1 MKWSYFPR
9 NNSISDEHLKIVNAF
24 IFNESKISSENHSL
38 HSDEVLHIVAEELE
52 KCGYAVEKSKKDKDK
67 IKMPVLYGECGI
79 PTVNFETDAY
89 NKNTKTVIEVE
100 AGRGVTNYQF
110 LKDFFESCCMDNT
123 DYLCIAIRQKYR
135 ASNDYEKVCGFFDAL
150 YASNRFTVPL
160 KGILIIGY

>member
-9 NNSISDEHLKIVNAF
+9 NNRISEEHLKVVNAF
-24 IFNESKISSENHSL
+24 IVNESKISSENQSL
-38 HSDEVLHIVAEELE
+38 HSDEVLHIVANELE
-52 KCGYAVEKSKKDKDK
+52 KLGYIVEKSKKDKDK

-79 PTVNFETDAY
+79 PTVNFETDVY
-89 NKNTKTVIEVE
+89 NKDTKTVIEVE

-123 DYLCIAIRQKYR
+123 DYLCIAVRLKYR
-135 ASNDYEKVCGFFDAL
+135 ISNDYEKVCSFFEAL
-150 YASNRFTVPL
+150 YASNRFMIPL

>member
-9 NNSISDEHLKIVNAF
+9 NNSIGDELLKVVNAF
-24 IFNESKISSENHSL
+24 VVNESKITSESNSL
-38 HSDEVLHIVAEELE
+38 HSNEVLHIVADELE
-52 KCGYAVEKSKKDKDK
+52 KIGYIVEKSKRDKDK
-67 IKMPVLYGECGI
+67 IKMPVLYGECGV

-89 NKNTKTVIEVE
+89 NKELKAVIEVE

-123 DYLCIAIRQKYR
+123 DYLCIAVRQKYR
-135 ASNDYEKVCGFFDAL
+135 ISNDYEKVCSFFDAL

>member
-9 NNSISDEHLKIVNAF
+9 NNSISDEFLKVVNAF
-24 IFNESKISSENHSL
+24 VVKEQLISSDSNYL
-38 HSDEVLHIVAEELE
+38 HSDEVLHIVADELE
-52 KCGYAVEKSKKDKDK
+52 KIGYKVEKSKRDKDK

-89 NKNTKTVIEVE
+89 NKELKSVVEVE

-110 LKDFFESCCMDNT
+110 LKDFFESCCMDKT
-123 DYLCIAIRQKYR
+123 DYLCIAVRQKYR
-135 ASNDYEKVCGFFDAL
+135 TSNDYEKVCNFFDAL
-150 YASNRFTVPL
+150 YASNRFSVPL

>member
-9 NNSISDEHLKIVNAF
+9 NNSIGDELLKVVNAF
-24 IFNESKISSENHSL
+24 VVNESKITSESNSL
-38 HSDEVLHIVAEELE
+38 HSDEVLHIVADELE
-52 KCGYAVEKSKKDKDK
+52 KIGYKVEKSKRDKDK
-67 IKMPVLYGECGI
+67 IKMPVLYGECGV

-89 NKNTKTVIEVE
+89 NKELKAVIEVE

-135 ASNDYEKVCGFFDAL
+135 ISNDYEKVCSFFDAL